1 MENKEYLKEE
11 NYQKTKKKL
20 ITIAL
25 AILLIGILAGG
36 SLIAV
41 GLIKQS
47 KINSKYSQDNKT
59 SISNQLQTEKQ
70 NLINKKTELE
80 AKGVKYDYMAE
91 YTDGDAYDLYVIT
104 KALDPSFNY
113 CDFDEC
119 QNNALTSKYCSLK
132 KNLEDINDD
141 FNKDLD
147 SSDNIQFYAFGVF
160 AILVGCIFSGFVYF
174 VAKGR
179 EVAAFTTQQTMP
191 INKEKIDEMAP
202 TIGNAASEIAKGI
215 KNGLKDDEK

>member
-1 MENKEYLKEE
+1 MENKKYLTEE

-25 AILLIGILAGG
+25 TILLIGILVGG
-36 SLIAV
+36 SLITV
-41 GLIKQS
+41 GFIKQS
-47 KINSKYSQDNKT
+47 KVNSKYSQDNKT
-59 SISNQLQTEKQ
+59 NISNQLQTERQ

-80 AKGVKYDYMAE
+80 AKGVKYNSFAE
-91 YTDGDAYDLYVIT
+91 YTDGDTYDLYIIT
-104 KALDPSFNY
+104 KALNPSFDY
-113 CDFDEC
+113 CAYDEYK
-119 QNNALTSKYCSLK
+119 NNALTSKYCLLK
-132 KNLEDINDD
+132 NNLEDINDD

-147 SSDNIQFYAFGVF
+147 SSDNIQFYALGVF
-160 AILVGCIFSGFVYF
+160 VILVGCIFSGFVYF

-179 EVAAFTTQQTMP
+179 EVAAFTAQQSMP

-215 KNGLKDDEK
+215 KDGLKDDEK